1 MKNLLRLLLL
11 FSPLWSFGQPT
22 QATLLGHWSDPGIVP
37 AFFDN
42 PYHDVWGIVVNDKEY
57 GVISSTSGLHIFA
70 LSDISESEPMEPVA
84 FVPGTAQGNGISHRD
99 VKSYQHYLYGVADEG
114 PSALQVIDVSGL
126 PDGAELVYE
135 SNEFFTTAHNIFID
149 EDNAR
154 LYIAG
159 SAGHSLKVLSL
170 ENPEHPELLASFPNS
185 EYPVPYIHDLYVRDN
200 IAYLHAGQAGFI
212 VADFTDAAHPVLL
225 GTMDTYPQQGYN
237 HSGWLSDDGLY
248 YYLCDETHSSDV
260 KIVDMSDLDA
270 IRVVST
276 MNAAS
281 HLLEIPHNVYLKDGL
296 LYVSYYYDGLQVF
309 DVSNPLFPRRVAY
322 YDTYDGPDED
332 YFAGAWGVFTMPSGK
347 VLISDMNNGLY
358 VFGPIGSPPNTVVT
372 PDISKILGCQGETTE
387 FSLLVGDALSG
398 EVTISTEGTSPG
410 LDVSLSTTTA
420 MPGDIVEGSITP
432 NVAGEG
438 LVVVFNVTDGA
449 NGGSSQIPAYII
461 GPPPAPSLLAP
472 PDNKV
477 NVQLNPFFL
486 WINNGQIHPRV
497 FELSTDSVGFEA
509 NIVYSASVPGNSHSL
524 QMMLESGAT
533 YYWRIV
539 TTGECGESISEVF
552 SFTTQAVNALAEI
565 GGNSFQL
572 FPNPASDR
580 LWLTFEGPLD
590 EALQAGLLQADGR
603 KVRTAQLAPGAT
615 RLELGLAGLQPGL
628 YFLRL
633 STGEQSVTRK
643 VVID

>member
-1 MKNLLRLLLL
+1 
-11 FSPLWSFGQPT
+11 
-22 QATLLGHWSDPGIVP
+22 
-37 AFFDN
+37 
-42 PYHDVWGIVVNDKEY
+42 
-57 GVISSTSGLHIFA
+57 
-70 LSDISESEPMEPVA
+70 
-84 FVPGTAQGNGISHRD
+84 
-99 VKSYQHYLYGVADEG
+99 
-114 PSALQVIDVSGL
+114 
-126 PDGAELVYE
+126 
-135 SNEFFTTAHNIFID
+135 
-149 EDNAR
+149 
-154 LYIAG
+154 
-159 SAGHSLKVLSL
+159 
-170 ENPEHPELLASFPNS
+170 
-185 EYPVPYIHDLYVRDN
+185 
-200 IAYLHAGQAGFI
+200 
-212 VADFTDAAHPVLL
+212 
-225 GTMDTYPQQGYN
+225 
-237 HSGWLSDDGLY
+237 
-248 YYLCDETHSSDV
+248 
-260 KIVDMSDLDA
+260 
-270 IRVVST
+270 
-276 MNAAS
+276 
-281 HLLEIPHNVYLKDGL
+281 
-296 LYVSYYYDGLQVF
+296 
-309 DVSNPLFPRRVAY
+309 
-322 YDTYDGPDED
+322 
-332 YFAGAWGVFTMPSGK
+332 
-347 VLISDMNNGLY
+347 
-358 VFGPIGSPPNTVVT
+358 
-372 PDISKILGCQGETTE
+372 
-387 FSLLVGDALSG
+387 
-398 EVTISTEGTSPG
+398 
-410 LDVSLSTTTA
+410 
-420 MPGDIVEGSITP
+420 
-432 NVAGEG
+432 
-438 LVVVFNVTDGA
+438 
-449 NGGSSQIPAYII
+449 YII

-497 FELSTDSVGFEA
+497 FELSTDSVDFEA